1 MEPRQESPQEPQQ
14 IVEFARG
21 HTLAMGGLI
30 AGVLIALLVPLI
42 VLKYGE
48 RLTDKMQLTV
58 IILAVS
64 LGGAV
69 ALTAAFF
76 GTVMPTAVRPDH
88 RELEARSD
96 VSNPPQ

>member
-1 MEPRQESPQEPQQ
+1 MEPRREAPQEPQQ
-14 IVEFARG
+14 VVEFARG
-21 HTLAMGGLI
+21 HTLALAGLV

-42 VLKYGE
+42 ILKYGE
-48 RLTDKMQLTV
+48 RLTDKMQMTV
-58 IILAVS
+58 IIVAVS

-88 RELEARSD
+88 HDPGKRPDESE
-96 VSNPPQ
+96 PPQ